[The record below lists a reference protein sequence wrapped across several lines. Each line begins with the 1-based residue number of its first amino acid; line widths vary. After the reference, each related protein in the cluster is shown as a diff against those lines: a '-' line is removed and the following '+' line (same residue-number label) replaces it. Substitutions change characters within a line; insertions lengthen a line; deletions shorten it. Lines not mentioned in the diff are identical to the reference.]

1 MFFRKLKVHKVF
13 FTLFTLLILLSTIII
28 VECATQEQSFT
39 YNVYADITVKSTLK
53 RKTFTYNVNADIELK
68 STLHKETFTYQVNAD
83 IVLTSKQLNQK
94 YTYSVNADIVIKS
107 VLKQKQFTYNVN
119 ADIVAYIPETYV
131 YVEFLNETV
140 YCNEPLYF
148 NVTLISEL
156 EGLSLNFSVWSS
168 DFEKLYYG
176 GKYFFDNF
184 TLSTNES
191 KIVVVHPMVSINTTL
206 SFQSSFVSNAYNVIV
221 YDVDYNGYEGL
232 KYAKVELLNNSVV
245 HVTCSI
251 ADYYIITWNNTI
263 YIYRKA
269 QFPRWGVY
277 QIPQVNNTLIVEIIE
292 YPSGQGQSEYK
303 MRISVSSFSYE
314 ELGVTSF
321 ALYYNNANVV
331 SVEYAEVKSF
341 YSAVYD
347 VSIGLFI
354 TLVQLVLAYSNYV
367 LVSTT
372 LIVTLTLIISL
383 LKNGIVGLYDWFM
396 FWYGLIKKI
405 LDIILKIID
414 IIIPT

>member
-1 MFFRKLKVHKVF
+1 MFFRKLKAHKVF
-13 FTLFTLLILLSTIII
+13 FTLFTLIILFTI
-28 VECATQEQSFT
+28 VVVQCATQEQTFT
-39 YNVYADITVKSTLK
+39 YNVYADITVKSTLHEE
-53 RKTFTYNVNADIELK
+53 TFTYNVNADITVK
-68 STLHKETFTYQVNAD
+68 ATLHE
-83 IVLTSKQLNQK
+83 
-94 YTYSVNADIVIKS
+94 
-107 VLKQKQFTYNVN
+107 KQFTYNVN
-119 ADIVAYIPETYV
+119 ADIVLASKQLNQNYEYNVYADIIVKSTLNQKQFSYSINADINVYIPETYLQ
-131 YVEFLNETV
+131 VEFLNESI

-156 EGLSLNFSVWSS
+156 ENLSLNFSVWSS
-168 DFEKLYYG
+168 DFENLYYG
-176 GKYFFDNF
+176 GKYFFANF
-184 TLSTNES
+184 TLSTNQS
-191 KIVVVHPMVSINTTL
+191 KIVVVHPMISINTTL
-206 SFQSSFVSNAYNVIV
+206 SFESSFVSNAYNVIV

-245 HVTCSI
+245 HITCSI

-263 YIYRKA
+263 YIFRKA
-269 QFPRWGVY
+269 QYPRWGVY
-277 QIPQVNNTLIVEIIE
+277 QIPQNNSTLIVEIIE
-292 YPSGQGQSEYK
+292 YPSGQGESEYK
-303 MRISVSSFSYE
+303 LKISVSSFSYE

-331 SVEYAEVKSF
+331 EVQYAEAKSF
-341 YSAVYD
+341 YSMVYD

-354 TLVQLVLAYSNYV
+354 TLVQLVLAYSNYI

-383 LKNGIVGLYDWFM
+383 LKNGIVGLYDWFL

>member
-1 MFFRKLKVHKVF
+1 MFFRKLKAHKVF
-13 FTLFTLLILLSTIII
+13 FTLFTLLILFTI
-28 VECATQEQSFT
+28 VVVQCATQEQTFT
-39 YNVYADITVKSTLK
+39 YNVYG
-53 RKTFTYNVNADIELK
+53 NIELK
-68 STLHKETFTYQVNAD
+68 STLHEETFTYNINAD
-83 IVLTSKQLNQK
+83 IT
-94 YTYSVNADIVIKS
+94 AKS
-107 VLKQKQFTYNVN
+107 TLHVEQFTYNVN
-119 ADIVAYIPETYV
+119 ADIVLASKQLNQNYEYNVYADIIIKCTLNQKQFTYSVSGNVNVYIPETYV

-140 YCNEPLYF
+140 HVNEPLYF
-148 NVTLISEL
+148 NVTLVSEL
-156 EGLSLNFSVWSS
+156 EDLSLNFSVWSA
-168 DFEKLYYG
+168 DFENFYYG
-176 GKYFFDNF
+176 GKYFFSNF

-191 KIVVVHPMVSINTTL
+191 KIVVVHPIISINTTL

-232 KYAKVELLNNSVV
+232 KYAEVKLLNNSVV

-251 ADYYIITWNNTI
+251 SDYYIITWNNTI

-277 QIPQVNNTLIVEIIE
+277 QIPQNNSTLIVEIVE
-292 YPSGQGQSEYK
+292 TPTGQGESEYK
-303 MRISVSSFSYE
+303 LRISVSSFSYE

-321 ALYYNNANVV
+321 ALYYNNANVI
-331 SVEYAEVKSF
+331 SVEYASAESF
-341 YSAVYD
+341 YSMMYD

-354 TLVQLVLAYSNYV
+354 TLVQLVLAYSNYI

-383 LKNGIVGLYDWFM
+383 LRNGIVGLYDWFL
-396 FWYGLIKKI
+396 FWYSLIKKI